1 MRDNLSNARF
11 QSKRQIAKEKKW
23 YQLKLITLLKT
34 ENASCNCFASFVI
47 INKCDKHLRAA
58 RFEIETKTIL
68 FIFIDS
74 VFKLSI
80 HDTL

>member
-1 MRDNLSNARF
+1 MIS
-11 QSKRQIAKEKKW
+11 
-23 YQLKLITLLKT
+23 LKI

-47 INKCDKHLRAA
+47 INECDKHLRVA
-58 RFEIETKTIL
+58 RFKIETKMIL

-80 HDTL
+80 HDIS